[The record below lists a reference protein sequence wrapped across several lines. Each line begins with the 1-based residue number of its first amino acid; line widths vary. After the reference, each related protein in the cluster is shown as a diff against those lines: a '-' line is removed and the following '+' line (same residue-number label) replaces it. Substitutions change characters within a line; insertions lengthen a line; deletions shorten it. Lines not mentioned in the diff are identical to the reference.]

1 MNQPPK
7 FEKRIMP
14 PLRRICVFVT
24 AVAALCGR
32 LPAATPKPIR
42 ALLVTGGCCHPY
54 AEQAAILSKGISARA
69 HVSWTIVNQGG
80 TAKDSKIPLYEN
92 PDWAKDFD
100 IVVHNECFADLTDVA
115 WVKRITAPHQ
125 AGVPAVVIHCAMHS
139 YRDAKTDEWHKFLGV
154 ASHRHEQSRRFD
166 VQSRKPQHPI
176 MKGFPTPWHPPGTD
190 ELYVIDQLIPTAKAL
205 ADAYGV
211 ESRANQVCV
220 WTNQYGKGRV
230 FGLTTGHFNQ
240 TLENADYLSLI
251 TRGLLWATE
260 KLRPDG
266 TPIAGYEAKP

>member
-1 MNQPPK
+1 MNQPLK

-14 PLRRICVFVT
+14 ALRRIGGT
-24 AVAALCGR
+24 AMLLAALCGC
-32 LPAATPKPIR
+32 LAAVTPLPIR

-69 HVSWTIVNQGG
+69 HVSWTIINQGG
-80 TAKDSKIPLYEN
+80 TAKDSKIPLYEK
-92 PDWAKDFD
+92 PDWAKGFD
-100 IVVHNECFADLTDVA
+100 IVVHNECFADLTDVE
-115 WVKRITAPHQ
+115 WVRRITAPHYD
-125 AGVPAVVIHCAMHS
+125 GVPAVVIHCAMHS
-139 YRDAKTDEWHKFLGV
+139 YRDAQTDEWHKFLGV
-154 ASHRHEQSRRFD
+154 ASHRHEQSRKFE
-166 VQSRKPQHPI
+166 VQVKKPQHPV
-176 MKGFPTPWHPPGTD
+176 MKEFPTRWQPPGTD
-190 ELYVIDQLIPTAKAL
+190 ELYVIDRLMPTAEGL

-211 ESRANQVCV
+211 ETRANQVCV

-251 TRGLLWATE
+251 TRGLLWAAG

-266 TPIAGYEAKP
+266 KPASGYGLNQ

>member
-139 YRDAKTDEWHKFLGV
+139 YRDANTDE
-154 ASHRHEQSRRFD
+154 
-166 VQSRKPQHPI
+166 
-176 MKGFPTPWHPPGTD
+176 
-190 ELYVIDQLIPTAKAL
+190 
-205 ADAYGV
+205 
-211 ESRANQVCV
+211 
-220 WTNQYGKGRV
+220 
-230 FGLTTGHFNQ
+230 
-240 TLENADYLSLI
+240 
-251 TRGLLWATE
+251 
-260 KLRPDG
+260 
-266 TPIAGYEAKP
+266 